1 MQPMRAQKKEM
12 RLLSHKLVVC
22 SELCQPWCFRLIGTS
37 VCWNMTPI
45 RVSSRHLAKTG
56 LSLQGSFPDCVSVM
70 TSSDRTA
77 GFTGAS

>member
-12 RLLSHKLVVC
+12 CLLSHKLVVC
-22 SELCQPWCFRLIGTS
+22 SELRHPWCFRLIGTS

-56 LSLQGSFPDCVSVM
+56 LSLHCISVM